1 MNAPIGDIRL
11 DDEGPVYDQIKRA
24 VTRLIRSGTWKP
36 GDRLPSEAELS
47 AGLSTARM
55 TVNRALR
62 ELTEDGLLVRRRR
75 AGTFVAQPDLPSA
88 ILKIVDM
95 ASAIPARGE
104 TYGYMCETDTTV
116 PVPDAVARHMRLPF
130 GARVQHVECIH
141 TADGEIVELEERWIN
156 LALLPE
162 AAHAGFCEQGPGGW
176 LLRAAPWTEAEHTV
190 SAINADD
197 RLARRLGV
205 VRGAACL
212 VLERRTFQDEDVV
225 TYARLTHPGNRH
237 SMTERFSPDRDR
249 TRRG

>member
-1 MNAPIGDIRL
+1 MTGAIADIRL
-11 DDEGPVYDQIKRA
+11 DNEGPVYDQIKRA
-24 VTRLIRSGTWKP
+24 VTELIRSGTWKP

-47 AGLSTARM
+47 ASLSTARM

-75 AGTFVAQPDLPSA
+75 AGTFVAQPDMPTA

-95 ASAIPARGE
+95 ASAIPARGQV
-104 TYGYMCETDTTV
+104 YGYICEADETV
-116 PVPDAVARHMRLPF
+116 PAPDTVARHMRLPL
-130 GARVQHVECIH
+130 GARLQHVECVH

-162 AAHAGFCEQGPGGW
+162 AAHADFAREGPGGW

-205 VRGAACL
+205 ASGAACL
-212 VLERRTFQDEDVV
+212 VLERRTFQGKDVV
-225 TYARLTHPGNRH
+225 TYARLVHPGNRH
-237 SMTERFSPDRDR
+237 SMTERFGPGR
-249 TRRG
+249 